1 MMLEVAEIFHSLQ
14 GEGPFSGQPAVFV
27 RLSGCIEPLCP
38 WCDTM
43 YACGKGQSM
52 SLDAICARIASFVTK
67 LIVITGGEPF
77 LQWHDGLKQLEERL
91 LSQEYRLQ
99 YETSGK
105 IAIPVGTNGFAVC
118 SPKFLDNR
126 WLFDEINLKRAQ
138 VFKFIVDN
146 DFDMIKAFIKRHDI
160 CPEQVFMMPKGISRE
175 EQLSKFQDTWNFC
188 VENGFQFSPRLHVLT
203 FNNIRGV

>member
-1 MMLEVAEIFHSLQ
+1 MLEVTEIFHSLQ

-43 YACGKGQSM
+43 YACGTGQSM
-52 SLDAICARIASFVTK
+52 RLDAIYARIASFATK

-77 LQWHDGLKQLEERL
+77 LQWHDGLKQLERRL
-91 LSQEYRLQ
+91 LSQGYRVQ

-105 IAIPVGTNGFAVC
+105 IAIPEDTKGFAVC
-118 SPKFLDNR
+118 SPKFLDSR
-126 WLFDEINLKRAQ
+126 WLFDEINLRRAQ
-138 VFKFIVDN
+138 VFKFVVDN
-146 DFDMIKAFIKRHDI
+146 DFDTIKAFIQRHDI
-160 CPEQVFMMPKGISRE
+160 CAEQVFMMPKGISRE

-188 VENGFQFSPRLHVLT
+188 VENGFQFAPRLHVLT
-203 FNNIRGV
+203 FNNTRGV

>member
-1 MMLEVAEIFHSLQ
+1 MLEVTEIFHSLQ

-43 YACGKGQSM
+43 YACSTGYSM
-52 SLDAICARIASFVTK
+52 SLDATYCKITSFAPK

-77 LQWHDGLKQLEERL
+77 LQWHDGLKQLETRL
-91 LSQEYRLQ
+91 LDQGYRVQ

-105 IAIPVGTNGFAVC
+105 IEIPDDAKGFSVC

-126 WLFDEINLKRAQ
+126 WEFDEINLRRAQ
-138 VFKFIVDN
+138 VFKFVVDN
-146 DFDMIKAFIKRHDI
+146 DFDIIKAFIQRHDI
-160 CPEQVFMMPKGISRE
+160 APELVFIMPKGISRE
-175 EQLSKFQDTWNFC
+175 EQLVKFEDTWIFC
-188 VENGFQFSPRLHVLT
+188 VENGFHFSPRLHVLT
-203 FNNIRGV
+203 FNSKRGV